1 MSLAK
6 LLRASAFA
14 AIVLAGIQLD
24 AAADPI
30 SYEGVLEGGVT
41 AYGELPDGKV
51 YDLRDADFWAFWA
64 NAGDNVTVIAERI
77 DQELDP
83 TLWIYKGI
91 YAVTTDPNIAGGN
104 NFFQPSPYF
113 IDMADDEIPNDPFG
127 DPLSYFVAP
136 STGWYTVAVTEWGSG
151 ALPNDGEWHYKI
163 TVRGIGDTPA
173 AVPEPTLLALLTCGI
188 CGVVVSRRRKAA

>member
-1 MSLAK
+1 M
-6 LLRASAFA
+6 LLGKFLRTSAFA

-30 SYEGVLEGGVT
+30 SYEGELKDGVP

-51 YDLRDADFWAFWA
+51 YDTRDADFWMFWA
-64 NAGDNVTVIAERI
+64 TAGDNVTVFAERI
-77 DQELDP
+77 DKALDP

-91 YAVTTDPNIAGGN
+91 YYVTTDPDIAGGN
-104 NFFQPSPYF
+104 NYFQPSPYF

-136 STGWYTVAVTEWGSG
+136 STGWYTVGVTEWGSG
-151 ALPNDGEWHYKI
+151 ALPNDGEWDYKI
-163 TVRGIGDTPA
+163 AVRGISGIPV
-173 AVPEPTLLALLTCGI
+173 VPEPTLLALLSCGI
-188 CGVVVSRRRKAA
+188 CGVFVSRRRKAA